1 MKTWVVRIG
10 VAVVLILVGYVG
22 GHYKGTIVHAQQ
34 YTPTIPKAWGRC
46 VGGGV
51 PFLIFEDSAGTIRV
65 VQANTGEVA
74 VQANRN

>member
-10 VAVVLILVGYVG
+10 VAVALILVGYVG

-34 YTPTIPKAWGRC
+34 YTSTIPKAWGHL
-46 VGGGV
+46 VGGNM
-51 PFLIFEDSAGTIRV
+51 PFLIFEDGAGTIRV
-65 VQANTGEVA
+65 VHAQTGEVA